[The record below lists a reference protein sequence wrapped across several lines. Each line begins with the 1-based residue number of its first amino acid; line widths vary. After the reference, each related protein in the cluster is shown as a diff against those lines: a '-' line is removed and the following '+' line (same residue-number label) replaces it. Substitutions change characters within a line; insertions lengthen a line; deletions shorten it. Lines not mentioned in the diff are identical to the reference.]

1 MGVFLVGKKKC
12 TKAMAKLIQ
21 EVFGSSADGAFQAQA
36 AVHGGGFRC
45 SHGDVVRV
53 KLADENIV
61 GMLHFHVELDGVP
74 LTCISPWSHVADH
87 MHRVK
92 DETFFISTACI
103 LSACNWS
110 RKGDNAI
117 VLLE

>member
-1 MGVFLVGKKKC
+1 MVGKRKC

-21 EVFGSSADGAFQAQA
+21 EVFGSSAEGAFQAQA

-74 LTCISPWSHVADH
+74 LT
-87 MHRVK
+87 
-92 DETFFISTACI
+92 
-103 LSACNWS
+103 
-110 RKGDNAI
+110 
-117 VLLE
+117 